1 MTPGSLLGGKY
12 RLVRQIGEGAMGA
25 GWAAVNLGTGRE
37 VALKLIQRPTEHL
50 RKRLER
56 EARAYGKLQ
65 HRNVI
70 EVFDKGETAKGDPFL
85 VMPLLTGETLK
96 ARIVRE
102 GKFSPQLAA

>member
-12 RLVRQIGEGAMGA
+12 RLTRQIGEGAMGA
-25 GWAAVNLGTGRE
+25 VWAAENLDTGRE
-37 VALKLIQRPTEHL
+37 VALKLISRSTEHL
-50 RKRLER
+50 RKRLDR

-70 EVFDKGETAKGDPFL
+70 EIFDKGETDEGDPFL
-85 VMPLLTGETLK
+85 VMPLLSGETLK

-102 GKFSPQLAA
+102 GRF